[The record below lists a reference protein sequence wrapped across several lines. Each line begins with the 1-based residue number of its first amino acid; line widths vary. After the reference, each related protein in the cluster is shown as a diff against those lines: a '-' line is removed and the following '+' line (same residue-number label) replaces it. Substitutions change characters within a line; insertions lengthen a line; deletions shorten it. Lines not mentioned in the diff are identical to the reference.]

1 MHMYHYNFYGG
12 NGIVGAQCPLGA
24 GVAFAH
30 KYRKEPNVCMTL
42 YGDGAANQVLDI
54 VQNIFCTKVR
64 GWADSF
70 VA

>member
-54 VQNIFCTKVR
+54 L
-64 GWADSF
+64 
-70 VA
+70 